1 MAKMNNITWSFM
13 SKTPVTDEEI
23 QKVEQYFNIKLPN
36 DFVACVKKYDGG
48 YPNPKVFDVLGQNEN
63 VFSDLLT
70 LHIEDKYSI
79 VQNYEGIKDRLVD
92 KVYPFARD
100 PFGNLL
106 CFDYR
111 NNPEAPTV
119 VFWDHEEEEMEEA
132 IYPVCS
138 SFTELLDSLRDF
150 EDDE

>member
-1 MAKMNNITWSFM
+1 MNNIIWSFM
-13 SKTPVTDEEI
+13 SKTPVTNEEI
-23 QKVEQYFNIKLPN
+23 QAVEQYLNIKLPN

-48 YPNPKVFDVLGQNEN
+48 YPNPKVFDVPGQDEN

-79 VQNYEGIKDRLVD
+79 VQNYKSVKDRLVA

-111 NNPEAPTV
+111 NSTESPTV
-119 VFWDHEEEEMEEA
+119 VFWDHEEENIEEA

-138 SFTELLDSLRDF
+138 TFTELLASLRDF
-150 EDDE
+150 EED

>member
-1 MAKMNNITWSFM
+1 MNNITWSFM
-13 SKTPVTDEEI
+13 SKTPVTNEEI
-23 QKVEQYFNIKLPN
+23 QVVEQYLNIKLPN

-48 YPNPKVFDVLGQNEN
+48 YPNPKVFDVPGQDEN

-79 VQNYEGIKDRLVD
+79 VQNYNSVKDRLVA

-111 NNPEAPTV
+111 NSTESPTV
-119 VFWDHEEEEMEEA
+119 VFWDHEEENIEEA

-138 SFTELLDSLRDF
+138 TFTELLASLRDF
-150 EDDE
+150 EEED

>member
-1 MAKMNNITWSFM
+1 MNNITWSFM
-13 SKTPVTDEEI
+13 SKTPITDEEI

-36 DFVACVKKYDGG
+36 DFAECVKKYDGG
-48 YPNPKVFDVLGQNEN
+48 YPHPKVFDVPGQDEN

-70 LHIEDKYSI
+70 LHIEDRYSI

-92 KVYPFARD
+92 KVYPFAID

-111 NNPEAPTV
+111 NNLEAPTV
-119 VFWDHEEEEMEEA
+119 VFWEHEEEEMEKA

-138 SFTELLDSLRDF
+138 SFTELLNSLRDY
-150 EDDE
+150 DDE

>member
-1 MAKMNNITWSFM
+1 MSNVTWSFM
-13 SKTPVTDEEI
+13 SKTPITAEEI
-23 QKVEQYFNIKLPN
+23 QKVEQYFNIKLPD
-36 DFVACVKKYDGG
+36 DFVECVKKYDGG
-48 YPNPKVFDVLGQNEN
+48 YPHPKVFDVLGQDEN

-79 VQNYEGIKDRLVD
+79 VQNYEGVKDRLSD

-111 NNPEAPTV
+111 NELQSPTV
-119 VFWDHEEEEMEEA
+119 VFWDHEEEDMEKA

-138 SFTELLDSLRDF
+138 SFTELLNSLRDF
-150 EDDE
+150 ENEE

>member
-1 MAKMNNITWSFM
+1 MNNIIWSFM
-13 SKTPVTDEEI
+13 SKTPVTNEEI
-23 QKVEQYFNIKLPN
+23 QAVEQYLNIKLPN

-48 YPNPKVFDVLGQNEN
+48 YPNPKVFDVPGQDEN

-79 VQNYEGIKDRLVD
+79 VQNYKSVKDRLVA

-111 NNPEAPTV
+111 NSTESPTV
-119 VFWDHEEEEMEEA
+119 VFWDHEEENIEKA

-138 SFTELLDSLRDF
+138 TFTELLASLRDF
-150 EDDE
+150 EED

>member
-1 MAKMNNITWSFM
+1 MNNITWSFM
-13 SKTPVTDEEI
+13 SKTPVTNEEI
-23 QKVEQYFNIKLPN
+23 QAVEQYLNIKLPN

-48 YPNPKVFDVLGQNEN
+48 YPNPKVFDVPGQDEN

-70 LHIEDKYSI
+70 LHIEDEYSI
-79 VQNYEGIKDRLVD
+79 VQNYNSVKDRLVA

-111 NNPEAPTV
+111 NSTESPTV
-119 VFWDHEEEEMEEA
+119 VFWEHEEENIEEA

-138 SFTELLDSLRDF
+138 TFTELLASLRDF
-150 EDDE
+150 EEED

>member
-1 MAKMNNITWSFM
+1 MNNIIWSFM
-13 SKTPVTDEEI
+13 SKTPVTNEEI
-23 QKVEQYFNIKLPN
+23 QAVEQYLNIKLPN

-48 YPNPKVFDVLGQNEN
+48 YPNPKVFDVPGQDEN

-70 LHIEDKYSI
+70 LHIEDEYSI
-79 VQNYEGIKDRLVD
+79 VQNYKSVKDRLVA

-111 NNPEAPTV
+111 NSTESPTV
-119 VFWDHEEEEMEEA
+119 VFWDHEEENIEEA

-138 SFTELLDSLRDF
+138 TFTELLGSLRDF
-150 EDDE
+150 EED

>member
-1 MAKMNNITWSFM
+1 MNNITGSFM
-13 SKTPVTDEEI
+13 SKTPVTNEEI
-23 QKVEQYFNIKLPN
+23 QAVEQYLNIKLPN

-48 YPNPKVFDVLGQNEN
+48 YPNPKVFDVPGQDEN

-79 VQNYEGIKDRLVD
+79 VQNYNSVKDRLVA

-111 NNPEAPTV
+111 NSTESPTV
-119 VFWDHEEEEMEEA
+119 VFWDHEEENIEEA

-138 SFTELLDSLRDF
+138 TFTELLASLRDF
-150 EDDE
+150 EEED

>member
-1 MAKMNNITWSFM
+1 MNNIIWSFM
-13 SKTPVTDEEI
+13 SKTPVTNEEI
-23 QKVEQYFNIKLPN
+23 QAVEQYLNIKLPN

-48 YPNPKVFDVLGQNEN
+48 YPNPKVFDVPGQDEN

-79 VQNYEGIKDRLVD
+79 VQNYKSVKDRLVA

-111 NNPEAPTV
+111 NSTESPTV
-119 VFWDHEEEEMEEA
+119 VFWDHEEENIEEA

-138 SFTELLDSLRDF
+138 TFTELLASLRDF
-150 EDDE
+150 EEED

>member
-1 MAKMNNITWSFM
+1 MNNITWSFM
-13 SKTPVTDEEI
+13 SKTPVTNEEI
-23 QKVEQYFNIKLPN
+23 QAVEQYLNIKLPN

-48 YPNPKVFDVLGQNEN
+48 YPNPKVFDVPGQDEN

-79 VQNYEGIKDRLVD
+79 VQNYNSVKDRLVA

-111 NNPEAPTV
+111 NTSDSPSI
-119 VFWDHEEEEMEEA
+119 VFWDHEEEDIEEA

-138 SFTELLDSLRDF
+138 TFTELLASLRDF
-150 EDDE
+150 EEED

>member
-1 MAKMNNITWSFM
+1 MNNITWSFM
-13 SKTPVTDEEI
+13 SKTPITDEEI

-36 DFVACVKKYDGG
+36 DFAECVKKYDGG
-48 YPNPKVFDVLGQNEN
+48 YPHPKVFDVPGQDEN

-70 LHIEDKYSI
+70 LHIEDRYSI

-92 KVYPFARD
+92 KVYPFASD

-111 NNPEAPTV
+111 NNLEAPTV
-119 VFWDHEEEEMEEA
+119 VFWEHEEEEMEKA

-138 SFTELLDSLRDF
+138 SFTELLNSLRDY
-150 EDDE
+150 DDE